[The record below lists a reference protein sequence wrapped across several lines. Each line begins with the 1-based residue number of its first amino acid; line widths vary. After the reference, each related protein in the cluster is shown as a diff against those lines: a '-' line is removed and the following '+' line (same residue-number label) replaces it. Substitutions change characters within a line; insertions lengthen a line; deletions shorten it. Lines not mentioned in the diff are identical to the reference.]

1 MKVVI
6 DVQGSGAPQ
15 EVVHP
20 VPPRNVQLTSE
31 YLAHKKRASSQ
42 EEEQHESPG
51 SANKKQKVQSWLLQ
65 DADPEHVREEKRW
78 TKYLADNDKLS
89 KEFWLRSRLGVCLE
103 SLVDGLP
110 TYTEKD
116 LAVVHRQNSA
126 GAWKCEVW
134 TKRDFLPKEL
144 AFAPVSSLLKVSHLT
159 LAANQPV
166 GVPLHGAG
174 AHPGGTPLALD
185 GRARASIAAQDL
197 VDSQEHKG
205 SLFWI
210 VERTSDSSQAN
221 MCLEPVTWE
230 HRVTLNMP
238 FKKKKKHTVEWES
251 KDLPSV
257 PLLINK
263 KEIKAHQ
270 RLSTMHLPPAKK
282 DES

>member
-1 MKVVI
+1 MRF
-6 DVQGSGAPQ
+6 G
-15 EVVHP
+15 
-20 VPPRNVQLTSE
+20 PREISSLVSSPL
-31 YLAHKKRASSQ
+31 LLSSQ
-42 EEEQHESPG
+42 
-51 SANKKQKVQSWLLQ
+51 L
-65 DADPEHVREEKRW
+65 
-78 TKYLADNDKLS
+78 
-89 KEFWLRSRLGVCLE
+89 KE
-103 SLVDGLP
+103 
-110 TYTEKD
+110 
-116 LAVVHRQNSA
+116 
-126 GAWKCEVW
+126 
-134 TKRDFLPKEL
+134 
-144 AFAPVSSLLKVSHLT
+144 SHLT

-166 GVPLHGAG
+166 GVPMHGAG
-174 AHPGGTPLALD
+174 AHPDGTPLALD

-238 FKKKKKHTVEWES
+238 LKKKKKHIVEWES

-270 RLSTMHLPPAKK
+270 RLSMHLAPAKK
-282 DES
+282 EEGKQES